1 MLIHSNNLDFIIL
14 NVQNLE
20 VIFLTY
26 VRYWSVELTLWQ
38 ITANLLY
45 INWVVTVMHFV
56 LHLEANFAM
65 NLKMI

>member
-20 VIFLTY
+20 VIFLKY
-26 VRYWSVELTLWQ
+26 LRYWSVELTLRQ

-45 INWVVTVMHFV
+45 INWVVTVMHLV

-65 NLKMI
+65 NLKII